1 MFFDSLL
8 RLVLVLL
15 AISMSILLYRI
26 IKGPS
31 MPDRVLALDA
41 ISIHLIAMIAILS
54 ISLRTSAFFEIMLL
68 LAILSFI
75 GTVALTKFIE
85 RGILVEY
92 DRNR

>member
-1 MFFDSLL
+1 MFDRLL
-8 RLVLVLL
+8 GLALFLL
-15 AISMSILLYRI
+15 AISITILLHRI

-41 ISIHLIAMIAILS
+41 IGINLIALMAVLS

-85 RGILVEY
+85 RGVLVEY

>member
-1 MFFDSLL
+1 MFDRLL
-8 RLVLVLL
+8 GLALFLL
-15 AISMSILLYRI
+15 AISVTILLHRI

-41 ISIHLIAMIAILS
+41 IGIHLIAMMAVLS

-85 RGILVEY
+85 RGVLVEY